1 MERSQHSL
9 RPNPVT
15 VSAEVVGSSI
25 GRLSHHRMMPAD
37 VCDGLGLDRC
47 PWDGHTITILLKQ
60 SRPPASGLV
69 DKSNG
74 KAVTVTQCS
83 DAALRPLI
91 FSFFLSFLGIYILWT
106 RAQCLLDTCGL

>member
-37 VCDGLGLDRC
+37 VCDGLGLDRR

-60 SRPPASGLV
+60 SRPPASGPV

-74 KAVTVTQCS
+74 KAVTVTQVS
-83 DAALRPLI
+83 LLYRSP
-91 FSFFLSFLGIYILWT
+91 SFVLLASVAVGVIDIKN
-106 RAQCLLDTCGL
+106 RAGKAYKRS